1 MSYDRKHLVAA
12 CKRKDPQALK
22 QLYVELAPAMLGVC
36 MRYTHSRDEAQDLL
50 HDGFIKAFETIGKLR
65 NPEVVEVWLRRI
77 MVSVS
82 VDYVMRNNRLV
93 YCDMERVAD
102 TRNLIAEEDLDLD
115 NLGEKVD
122 QIIDI
127 LQSLPSHYRIVFN
140 MRAVEEMEFDE
151 IAATL
156 HIPVATVRSYV
167 ARARNMIKN
176 KINEKGTYYE

>member
-1 MSYDRKHLVAA
+1 MR
-12 CKRKDPQALK
+12 
-22 QLYVELAPAMLGVC
+22 QLYDELAPAMLGVC

-65 NPEVVEVWLRRI
+65 DPEMVEVWLRRI

-82 VDYVMRNNRLV
+82 VDYVVRNNKLV

-102 TRNLIAEEDLDLD
+102 ERNLTTEEELDLD
-115 NLGEKVD
+115 SMDEKVD
-122 QIIDI
+122 QIVAI
-127 LQSLPSHYRIVFN
+127 LQSLPNHYRIVFN
-140 MRAVEEMEFDE
+140 MRAVEEMEFAE
-151 IAATL
+151 IAAKL
-156 HIPVATVRSYV
+156 NMPEATVRNYM